1 MRILIIEDYEPLR
14 RSTALG
20 LREAGFAVDETGDGE
35 EGAWYATSNPYDVII
50 LDLMLPKVD
59 GLTVLKRLRE
69 KGSEAS
75 VLILTA
81 RDGLEDRV
89 QGLNLGAD
97 DYLTKPF
104 AFDELLAR
112 VCALTRRAYQHKSPL
127 LTIDDLVVDT
137 AAKTVA
143 RAGKRI
149 ELTAREYALLEYL
162 ASRTGQTVSRAE
174 LWEHCYD
181 FQAEAGSNVI
191 DVYIGYLRRKL
202 EKAGMTKLIHT
213 KRGQGYVLEAVE

>member
-112 VCALTRRAYQHKSPL
+112 VRALTRRAYQHKSPL

>member
-35 EGAWYATSNPYDVII
+35 EGSWYATSNPYDVII

-75 VLILTA
+75 VLVLTA

-112 VCALTRRAYQHKSPL
+112 VRALTRRAYQHKSPL
-127 LTIDDLVVDT
+127 VTVGDLVVDT
-137 AAKTVA
+137 AAKTVS
-143 RAGKRI
+143 RAGKRV

-191 DVYIGYLRRKL
+191 DVYIGYLRRKI

-213 KRGQGYVLEAVE
+213 KRGQGYVLEVAQ